1 MALQNYAGDFTLPP
15 LSIVANTVRAV
26 FPSCRAF
33 RESPAPSAEEVA
45 ESGGDFDN
53 VIMFCVKTTAAGEDA
68 GITFREAR
76 EADYLR
82 SLARRQYLVPKH
94 EVPDEVLL
102 LPPPG
107 TDDEAVGVLRKADTE
122 NLAKWHTRSA
132 RNHWE
137 VMRKVLPPHIWER
150 W

>member
-1 MALQNYAGDFTLPP
+1 M
-15 LSIVANTVRAV
+15 
-26 FPSCRAF
+26 
-33 RESPAPSAEEVA
+33 A
-45 ESGGDFDN
+45 ESGRDFDN
-53 VIMFCVKTTAAGEDA
+53 VIMFCVKTAAASGDA

-107 TDDEAVGVLRKADTE
+107 ADDEAVGVLRKTDTE
-122 NLAKWHTRSA
+122 KLAKWHTHSA
-132 RNHWE
+132 RNHWD
-137 VMRKVLPPHIWER
+137 VMRKVLPPRIWER